1 MMWYEC
7 WWRGRVVWLKTG
19 FGWHYMADLYLC
31 QNAWWETPDDLE
43 TEMNR
48 LTTALSIDKIVW
60 RFETFNSKKMRIS
73 GEINDAS
80 YILIQVF
87 PDQSFLT
94 VDIFSWLAQL
104 DLQSFSEGL
113 LNIFTP
119 QVVAAETKIR
129 AEHLASRQ

>member
-1 MMWYEC
+1 
-7 WWRGRVVWLKTG
+7 LKTG
-19 FGWHYMADLYLC
+19 FGRHYMADLYLC

-43 TEMNR
+43 TEINR
-48 LTTALSIDKIVW
+48 LTTALSIDKIAW
-60 RFETFNSKKMRIS
+60 RFETLNSQKMRIS

-94 VDIFSWLAQL
+94 VDIFSWFAQL
-104 DLQSFSEGL
+104 DLPSFSEGL
-113 LNIFTP
+113 LNIFAP

-129 AEHLASRQ
+129 AEHLQSDKLESEM